1 MMSVSP
7 IENSRFLSKYQLILF
22 FVLTYL
28 LSWWSALLPQLNGS
42 IMPHG
47 PAFAAV
53 IIIAL
58 WHGKQG
64 LREFWKRLSHWRGG
78 YWYLVGPAII
88 LGYQGIAFV
97 INSLF
102 GASIAD
108 YPQLLNM
115 GTVLMLF
122 LFGGQWEEIGWT
134 GFALPKL
141 QEQLKNRSNG
151 QLIAA
156 VVLGVF
162 RAVWHFPLF
171 LQGKV
176 YWFDLLFFEIAIQ
189 IIIAWLYNQSGGSVL
204 VVMVFHY
211 ISNLFGAVMLPVFT
225 GSDRTSYYAWF
236 MGLAV
241 LISFVIAWKTQFT
254 LKLSK
259 QTN

>member
-1 MMSVSP
+1 MSESR
-7 IENSRFLSKYQLILF
+7 IENTSFLSKYQLILF
-22 FVLTYL
+22 FLLTYL
-28 LSWWSALLPQLNGS
+28 LSWWSALLPQLNGA

-47 PAFAAV
+47 PAVAAV

-58 WHGKQG
+58 ANGKQG
-64 LREFWKRLSHWRGG
+64 VRGFWKRLTHWRGG
-78 YWYLVGPAII
+78 YWYLIGPAII

-102 GASIAD
+102 GASIAG
-108 YPQLLNM
+108 YPQLPNLE
-115 GTVLMLF
+115 TILILL

-134 GFALPKL
+134 GYALPKL
-141 QEQLKNRSNG
+141 QKQFKNRANG
-151 QLIAA
+151 QLVAA

-162 RAVWHFPLF
+162 RAVWHLPLF

-176 YWFDLLFFEIAIQ
+176 YWFDLLFFEIAVQ
-189 IIIAWLYNQSGGSVL
+189 IIIAWLYNQSDGSVL

-236 MGLAV
+236 MGLAI
-241 LISFVIAWKTQFT
+241 LISIVIAWKPQST

>member
-1 MMSVSP
+1 MSVSP
-7 IENSRFLSKYQLILF
+7 IENTKFLSKYQIALF
-22 FVLTYL
+22 CLLTYL
-28 LSWWSALLPQLNGS
+28 LSWWSAILPQFNGG
-42 IMPHG
+42 ILPYG
-47 PAFAAV
+47 PAFAAAIV
-53 IIIAL
+53 VAL
-58 WHGKQG
+58 AYGKQG
-64 LREFWKRLSHWRGG
+64 LRQFWKRLSHWRGG
-78 YWYLVGPAII
+78 YWYLVGPVIV
-88 LGYQGIAFV
+88 LGYQGIGFV

-102 GASIAD
+102 GASISD
-108 YPQLLNM
+108 YPQVPNLDTIMMLL
-115 GTVLMLF
+115 

-134 GFALPKL
+134 GYALPRL
-141 QEQLKNRSNG
+141 QMQFKDRANG
-151 QLIAA
+151 QLLAA

-162 RAVWHFPLF
+162 RAIWHLPLF

-211 ISNLFGAVMLPVFT
+211 VSNLFGAVMMPVFT
-225 GSDRTSYYAWF
+225 GIDQTSYYAWF

-241 LISFVIAWKTQFT
+241 LVSVVIAWKPQLT